1 MQCCSQPLST
11 YWYWMLSQRRNAGN
25 WRAFRLLG
33 YSLLFQKINE
43 MVQIEHTK
51 GRWMRQ
57 REDVVEKVKCV
68 RKYLITIQNDCRFYL
83 ALIHHLRGW
92 RASGA
97 DVHRRSSAGFWIC
110 GKPESRL
117 RLVLTCICALK
128 DYKGL
133 RPLPSQSET
142 LWTQSGPLPE
152 AEGFPDASEAH
163 RDRGRGPS
171 TDPWER
177 GNRALAWIF
186 QNKPTVDRSGFNSM

>member
-33 YSLLFQKINE
+33 NSLLFQKINE
-43 MVQIEHTK
+43 MVQIEHIK
-51 GRWMRQ
+51 GRWIKQ

-68 RKYLITIQNDCRFYL
+68 RKYLITIQNDRRFYL
-83 ALIHHLRGW
+83 ALIHHLRRW

-97 DVHRRSSAGFWIC
+97 AVHRGNSTGFWIC

-117 RLVLTCICALK
+117 RLVQTCIHILK

-133 RPLPSQSET
+133 RPLPPQSET
-142 LWTQSGPLPE
+142 LWTHSSPLPE
-152 AEGFPDASEAH
+152 AEGFLDASKAH
-163 RDRGRGPS
+163 RDRGRGP
-171 TDPWER
+171 TEP
-177 GNRALAWIF
+177 
-186 QNKPTVDRSGFNSM
+186 